1 MQTIRQ
7 MTGREIAQYMGQDAT
22 DAHGDEMRW
31 LLIRGGYGDTTT
43 ADIPDAIWETV
54 AREAI
59 KETP

>member
-22 DAHGDEMRW
+22 DDHGEEMRW
-31 LLIRGGYGDTTT
+31 LLIRGKHGDTAI
-43 ADIPDAIWETV
+43 ADIPDAIWDAV
-54 AREAI
+54 LREAI